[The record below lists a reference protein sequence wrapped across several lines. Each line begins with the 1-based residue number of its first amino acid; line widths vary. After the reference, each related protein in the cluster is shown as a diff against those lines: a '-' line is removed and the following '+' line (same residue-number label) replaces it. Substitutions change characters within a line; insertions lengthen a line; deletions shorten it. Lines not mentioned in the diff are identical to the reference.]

1 MITLIYFL
9 KGMSQVL
16 GEFTNSNCADKR
28 VAIVHLF
35 EWKWSDV
42 AAECERFLA
51 PMGYC
56 GVQVKNKIY
65 TKSFLSPFYDPIIQ
79 TKPASLI

>member
-1 MITLIYFL
+1 MITLIHFH
-9 KGMSQVL
+9 KGVSQVL
-16 GEFTNSNCADKR
+16 GEFTNSNCAHNR

-56 GVQVKNKIY
+56 GVQVENKHYI
-65 TKSFLSPFYDPIIQ
+65 KDFLSNNFQNKVTDLY
-79 TKPASLI
+79 L